1 MENGLKHVL
10 ERKGWIKEDPEMAD
24 KTEYKVY
31 TKCILPLDTVNRNN
45 RKFSEEVVQKAI
57 DKLKGQPVPCRLGMP
72 DFEHQSYPIAEI
84 ECRDIEGFADLSIKD
99 HCLTAE
105 MRIRKDSDIGKLICQ
120 GLDDGTMVP
129 APFGT
134 GDANMSDNV
143 EEISDY
149 TLTGIGIIDK
159 NRSIW

>member
-10 ERKGWIKEDPEMAD
+10 ERKGWIKEEPDMAD

-31 TKCILPLDTVNRNN
+31 TTCILPLDTVTRNN
-45 RKFSEEVVQKAI
+45 RKFSKEVVQKAI
-57 DKLKGQPVPCRLGMP
+57 DKLKGQPVPCRLNMP
-72 DFEHQSYPIAEI
+72 RVEHPERMFEVDL
-84 ECRDIEGFADLSIKD
+84 RDIQGFADLSIKD
-99 HCLTAE
+99 NRLMAE
-105 MRIRKDSDIGKLICQ
+105 MRILKDSDFGKIICQ

-134 GDANMSDNV
+134 GDANVSGNV
-143 EEISDY
+143 EEISNY
-149 TLTGIGIIDK
+149 TLTGIGIIDN

>member
-1 MENGLKHVL
+1 METGLKHVL
-10 ERKGWIKEDPEMAD
+10 ERKGWIKEEPDMAD

-45 RKFSEEVVQKAI
+45 RKFSKEVVQKAI
-57 DKLKGQPVPCRLGMP
+57 DKLKGQPVPCRLNMP
-72 DFEHQSYPIAEI
+72 RVEHPERMFEVDL
-84 ECRDIEGFADLSIKD
+84 RDIQGFADLSIKD
-99 HCLTAE
+99 NCLMAE
-105 MRIRKDSDIGKLICQ
+105 MRILKDSDVGKLICQ

-134 GDANMSDNV
+134 GDANVSDNV
-143 EEISDY
+143 EEISNY

-159 NRSIW
+159 RRSVL

>member
-10 ERKGWIKEDPEMAD
+10 ERKGWIKEEPEMAD

-31 TKCILPLDTVNRNN
+31 TRCILPLDTVNRNN
-45 RKFSEEVVQKAI
+45 RKFSKEVVQKAI
-57 DKLKGQPVPCRLGMP
+57 DKLKGQPVPCRLNMP
-72 DFEHQSYPIAEI
+72 RVERPERMFEVDL
-84 ECRDIEGFADLSIKD
+84 RDIQGFADLSIKD
-99 HCLTAE
+99 NCLMAE
-105 MRIRKDSDIGKLICQ
+105 MRILKDSDFGKLICQ
-120 GLDDGTMVP
+120 GLDDGSMVP

-134 GDANMSDNV
+134 GDANVSGNV

-159 NRSIW
+159 KRSIW

>member
-10 ERKGWIKEDPEMAD
+10 ERKGWIKEEPEMAD

-45 RKFSEEVVQKAI
+45 RKFSKEVVQKAI
-57 DKLKGQPVPCRLGMP
+57 EKLKGQPVPCRLNMP
-72 DFEHQSYPIAEI
+72 RVEHPEQMFEVDLQ
-84 ECRDIEGFADLSIKD
+84 DIQGFADLSIKD
-99 HCLTAE
+99 NCLMVE
-105 MRIRKDSDIGKLICQ
+105 MRIRQDSEIGKLICR

-134 GDANMSDNV
+134 GDANVSDNV

-149 TLTGIGIIDK
+149 TLTGIGIIDR
-159 NRSIW
+159 NRSVW

>member
-1 MENGLKHVL
+1 METGLKHVL
-10 ERKGWIKEDPEMAD
+10 ECKGWIKEEPEMAD
-24 KTEYKVY
+24 KNEYKVY

-45 RKFSEEVVQKAI
+45 RKFSKEVVQKAI
-57 DKLKGQPVPCRLGMP
+57 DQLKGRPVPCRLGMP
-72 DFEHQSYPIAEI
+72 DFEHQSYPVDEI
-84 ECRDIEGFADLSIKD
+84 DCRNIEGFAELSIKD
-99 HCLTAE
+99 HCLTAN
-105 MRIRKDSDIGKLICQ
+105 MRIRQDSEIGKLICR

-134 GDANMSDNV
+134 GDANVSDNV

-149 TLTGIGIIDK
+149 TLTGIGIIAK

>member
-10 ERKGWIKEDPEMAD
+10 ERKGWIKEEPDMAD
-24 KTEYKVY
+24 PNEYKVY

-45 RKFSEEVVQKAI
+45 RKFSKEVVQKAI
-57 DKLKGQPVPCRLGMP
+57 DKLKGQPVPCRLNMP
-72 DFEHQSYPIAEI
+72 RVEHPEQMFEVDLQ
-84 ECRDIEGFADLSIKD
+84 DIQGFADLSIKD
-99 HCLTAE
+99 NRLMAE
-105 MRIRKDSDIGKLICQ
+105 MRIQKDSEFGKLICQ

-129 APFGT
+129 APFGS
-134 GDANMSDNV
+134 GDVNVSDNV
-143 EEISDY
+143 EEISNY

>member
-10 ERKGWIKEDPEMAD
+10 ERKGWIKEEPEMAD

-31 TKCILPLDTVNRNN
+31 TRCILPLDTVNRNN
-45 RKFSEEVVQKAI
+45 RKFSKEVVQKAI
-57 DKLKGQPVPCRLGMP
+57 DKLKGQPVPCRLNMP
-72 DFEHQSYPIAEI
+72 RVERPERMFEVDL
-84 ECRDIEGFADLSIKD
+84 RDIQGFADLSIKD
-99 HCLTAE
+99 NCLMAE
-105 MRIRKDSDIGKLICQ
+105 MRILKDSDFGKLICQ
-120 GLDDGTMVP
+120 GLDDGSMVP

-134 GDANMSDNV
+134 GDANVSGNV

>member
-57 DKLKGQPVPCRLGMP
+57 DKLKGQPVPCRLNMP

-134 GDANMSDNV
+134 GDVKVSDSV
-143 EEISDY
+143 EEIEDY
-149 TLTGIGIIDK
+149 TLIGIGIIDK
-159 NRSIW
+159 

>member
-1 MENGLKHVL
+1 
-10 ERKGWIKEDPEMAD
+10 MAD
-24 KTEYKVY
+24 KNEYKVY
-31 TKCILPLDTVNRNN
+31 TSCILPLDTVNRNN

-57 DKLKGQPVPCRLGMP
+57 DKLNGQPVPCRLNMP
-72 DFEHQSYPIAEI
+72 SVEHPERMFEIDLK
-84 ECRDIEGFADLSIKD
+84 DIEGFADLSIKD
-99 HCLTAE
+99 HSLVAE
-105 MRIRKDSDIGKLICQ
+105 MRIRKDSDIGKIICQ

-129 APFGT
+129 APFGIAE
-134 GDANMSDNV
+134 ANASDNV

>member
-1 MENGLKHVL
+1 MENGLKNVL
-10 ERKGWIKEDPEMAD
+10 ERKGWIKEEPEMAD
-24 KTEYKVY
+24 KTEYKLY

-45 RKFSEEVVQKAI
+45 RKFSKEVVQKAI
-57 DKLKGQPVPCRLGMP
+57 DKLKGQPVPCRLNMP
-72 DFEHQSYPIAEI
+72 RVEHPEHRFEVDLQ
-84 ECRDIEGFADLSIKD
+84 DIQGFADLSIKD
-99 HCLTAE
+99 NCLMAE
-105 MRIRKDSDIGKLICQ
+105 MRILKDSDFGKLICQ

-129 APFGT
+129 APFGV
-134 GDANMSDNV
+134 GDGNVSDNV

>member
-1 MENGLKHVL
+1 MNDGLKHVL
-10 ERKGWIKEDPEMAD
+10 ERKGWIKEDPDMAD

-31 TKCILPLDTVNRNN
+31 AKCILPLDTVNRNN
-45 RKFSEEVVQKAI
+45 RKFSKEVVQKAI
-57 DKLKGQPVPCRLGMP
+57 DKLKGQPVPCRLNMP
-72 DFEHQSYPIAEI
+72 RVERPERMFEVDLH
-84 ECRDIEGFADLSIKD
+84 DIQGFADLSIKD
-99 HCLTAE
+99 NCLMVE
-105 MRIRKDSDIGKLICQ
+105 MRIRQDSEIGKLICR

-134 GDANMSDNV
+134 GDANVSDNV

-159 NRSIW
+159 KRSIW

>member
-10 ERKGWIKEDPEMAD
+10 ERKGWIKEEPDMAD

-31 TKCILPLDTVNRNN
+31 TKCVLPLDTVNRNN
-45 RKFSEEVVQKAI
+45 RKFSKEVVQKAI
-57 DKLKGQPVPCRLGMP
+57 DKLKGQPVPCRLNMP
-72 DFEHQSYPIAEI
+72 RVEHPEQMFEVDLQ
-84 ECRDIEGFADLSIKD
+84 DIQGFADLSIKD
-99 HCLTAE
+99 NCLMAE
-105 MRIRKDSDIGKLICQ
+105 MRILKDSDFGKLICQ

-129 APFGT
+129 APFGS
-134 GDANMSDNV
+134 GDVNASDNV
-143 EEISDY
+143 EEISNY

>member
-1 MENGLKHVL
+1 MNDGLKHVL
-10 ERKGWIKEDPEMAD
+10 ERKGWIKEDPDMAD

-45 RKFSEEVVQKAI
+45 RKFSKEVVQKAI
-57 DKLKGQPVPCRLGMP
+57 DKLKGQPVPCRLNMP
-72 DFEHQSYPIAEI
+72 RVEHPEQMFEVDLQ
-84 ECRDIEGFADLSIKD
+84 DIQGLADLSIKGN
-99 HCLTAE
+99 CLMAE
-105 MRIRKDSDIGKLICQ
+105 MRIRQDSEIGKLICR

-134 GDANMSDNV
+134 GDANVSDNV

-149 TLTGIGIIDK
+149 TLTGIGIIDR
-159 NRSIW
+159 NRSVW

>member
-10 ERKGWIKEDPEMAD
+10 ERKGWIKKEPEMAD

-45 RKFSEEVVQKAI
+45 RKFSKEVVQNAI
-57 DKLKGQPVPCRLGMP
+57 DKLKGQPVPCRLNMP
-72 DFEHQSYPIAEI
+72 RVEHPEQMFEVDLQ
-84 ECRDIEGFADLSIKD
+84 DIQGFADLYIKD
-99 HCLTAE
+99 NRLMAE
-105 MRIRKDSDIGKLICQ
+105 MRIQKDSDFGKLICQ

-129 APFGT
+129 APFGS
-134 GDANMSDNV
+134 GDVNVSDNV
-143 EEISDY
+143 EEISNY

-159 NRSIW
+159 RQSVL

>member
-10 ERKGWIKEDPEMAD
+10 ERKGWIKKEPEMAD

-45 RKFSEEVVQKAI
+45 RKFSKEVVQNAI
-57 DKLKGQPVPCRLGMP
+57 DKLKGQPVPCRLNMP
-72 DFEHQSYPIAEI
+72 RVEHPEQMFEVDLQ
-84 ECRDIEGFADLSIKD
+84 DIQGFADLYIKD
-99 HCLTAE
+99 NRLMAE
-105 MRIRKDSDIGKLICQ
+105 MRIQKDSDFGKLICQ

-129 APFGT
+129 APFGS
-134 GDANMSDNV
+134 GYVNVSDNV
-143 EEISDY
+143 EEISNY

-159 NRSIW
+159 RQSVL

>member
-1 MENGLKHVL
+1 
-10 ERKGWIKEDPEMAD
+10 MAD

-45 RKFSEEVVQKAI
+45 RKFSKEVVQKAI
-57 DKLKGQPVPCRLGMP
+57 EKLKGQPVPCRLNMP
-72 DFEHQSYPIAEI
+72 RVEHPEQMFEVDLQ
-84 ECRDIEGFADLSIKD
+84 DIQGFADLSIKD
-99 HCLTAE
+99 NCLMVE
-105 MRIRKDSDIGKLICQ
+105 MRIRQDSEIGKLICR

-134 GDANMSDNV
+134 GDANVSDNV

-149 TLTGIGIIDK
+149 TLTGIGIIDR
-159 NRSIW
+159 NRSVW

>member
-10 ERKGWIKEDPEMAD
+10 ERKGWIKEEPEMA
-24 KTEYKVY
+24 KTDEYKVY
-31 TKCILPLDTVNRNN
+31 TRCILPLDTVNRNN

-57 DKLKGQPVPCRLGMP
+57 DKLKGQPVPCRLDMP
-72 DFEHQSYPIAEI
+72 DFENQPYPIAEI
-84 ECRDIEGFADLSIKD
+84 ECRDIQGFADLSIKD

-105 MRIRKDSDIGKLICQ
+105 MRIRKASDIGKIICQ

-134 GDANMSDNV
+134 GDGKVSDNV

-159 NRSIW
+159 SRSIW

>member
-10 ERKGWIKEDPEMAD
+10 ERKGWIKDEPEMAD
-24 KTEYKVY
+24 KNEYKVY
-31 TKCILPLDTVNRNN
+31 TRCILPLDTVNRNN
-45 RKFSEEVVQKAI
+45 RKFSKEVVQKAI
-57 DKLKGQPVPCRLGMP
+57 DKLKGQPVPCRLNMP
-72 DFEHQSYPIAEI
+72 RVEHPERMFEVDWQ
-84 ECRDIEGFADLSIKD
+84 DIQGFADLSIKD
-99 HCLTAE
+99 NRLMAE
-105 MRIRKDSDIGKLICQ
+105 MRILKDSDFGKIICQ

-134 GDANMSDNV
+134 GDAKVSDNV

>member
-10 ERKGWIKEDPEMAD
+10 ERKGWIKEEPEMAD

-31 TKCILPLDTVNRNN
+31 TRCILPLDTVNRNN
-45 RKFSEEVVQKAI
+45 RKFSKEVVQKAI
-57 DKLKGQPVPCRLGMP
+57 DKLKGQPVPCRLNMP
-72 DFEHQSYPIAEI
+72 RVEHPEQMFEVDLQ
-84 ECRDIEGFADLSIKD
+84 DIHGFADLSIKD
-99 HCLTAE
+99 NRLMAE
-105 MRIRKDSDIGKLICQ
+105 MRIQKDSDFGKLICQ
-120 GLDDGTMVP
+120 GLDDGSMVP
-129 APFGT
+129 APFGV
-134 GDANMSDNV
+134 GDGNVSDNV

>member
-1 MENGLKHVL
+1 MNDGLKHVL
-10 ERKGWIKEDPEMAD
+10 ERKGWIKEDPDMAD

-45 RKFSEEVVQKAI
+45 RKFSKEVVQKAI
-57 DKLKGQPVPCRLGMP
+57 EKLKGQPVPCRLNMP
-72 DFEHQSYPIAEI
+72 RVEHPEQMFEVDLQ
-84 ECRDIEGFADLSIKD
+84 DIQGFADLSIKD
-99 HCLTAE
+99 NCLMVE
-105 MRIRKDSDIGKLICQ
+105 MRIRQDSEIGKLICR

-134 GDANMSDNV
+134 GDANVSDNV

-149 TLTGIGIIDK
+149 TLTGIGIIDR
-159 NRSIW
+159 NRSVW

>member
-10 ERKGWIKEDPEMAD
+10 ERKGWIKEEPEMAD

-31 TKCILPLDTVNRNN
+31 TRCILPLDTVNRNN
-45 RKFSEEVVQKAI
+45 RKVSKEVVQKAI
-57 DKLKGQPVPCRLGMP
+57 DKLKGQPVPCRLNMP
-72 DFEHQSYPIAEI
+72 RVERPERMFEVDL
-84 ECRDIEGFADLSIKD
+84 RDIQGFADLSIKD
-99 HCLTAE
+99 NCLMAE
-105 MRIRKDSDIGKLICQ
+105 MRILKDSDFGKLICQ
-120 GLDDGTMVP
+120 GLDDGSMVP

-134 GDANMSDNV
+134 GDANVSGNV

>member
-10 ERKGWIKEDPEMAD
+10 ERKGWIKEEPEMAD
-24 KTEYKVY
+24 KHEYKVY
-31 TKCILPLDTVNRNN
+31 TRCILPLDTVNRNN

-57 DKLKGQPVPCRLGMP
+57 DKLKGQPVPCRFNMP
-72 DFEHQSYPIAEI
+72 MVEHPERMFEVDLK
-84 ECRDIEGFADLSIKD
+84 DIQGFADLSIKD
-99 HCLTAE
+99 HYLTAE
-105 MRIRKDSDIGKLICQ
+105 MRIRKDSDIGKLICK

-134 GDANMSDNV
+134 GDGKVSDNV

>member
-10 ERKGWIKEDPEMAD
+10 ERKGWIKDEPEMTD
-24 KTEYKVY
+24 KNEYKVY
-31 TKCILPLDTVNRNN
+31 TRCILPLDTVNRNN
-45 RKFSEEVVQKAI
+45 RKFSKEVVQKAI
-57 DKLKGQPVPCRLGMP
+57 DKLKGQPVPCRLNMP
-72 DFEHQSYPIAEI
+72 RVEHPEQMFEVDLQ
-84 ECRDIEGFADLSIKD
+84 DIQGLADLSIKD
-99 HCLTAE
+99 NCLMAE
-105 MRIRKDSDIGKLICQ
+105 MRILKDSDFGKIICQ

-134 GDANMSDNV
+134 GDANVSDNV

>member
-10 ERKGWIKEDPEMAD
+10 ERKGWIKKEPEMAD

-45 RKFSEEVVQKAI
+45 RKFSKEVVQKAI
-57 DKLKGQPVPCRLGMP
+57 DKLKGQPVPCRLNMP
-72 DFEHQSYPIAEI
+72 RVEHPEQMFEVDLQ
-84 ECRDIEGFADLSIKD
+84 DIQGFADLYIKD
-99 HCLTAE
+99 NRLMAE
-105 MRIRKDSDIGKLICQ
+105 MRIQKDSDFGKLICQ

-129 APFGT
+129 APFGS
-134 GDANMSDNV
+134 GDVNVNDNV
-143 EEISDY
+143 EEISNY

-159 NRSIW
+159 RQSVL

>member
-10 ERKGWIKEDPEMAD
+10 ERKGWIKEEPEMAD

-45 RKFSEEVVQKAI
+45 RKFSKEVVQKAI
-57 DKLKGQPVPCRLGMP
+57 DKLKGQPVPCRLNMP
-72 DFEHQSYPIAEI
+72 RVEHPEQMFEVDLQ
-84 ECRDIEGFADLSIKD
+84 DIQGFADLSIKD
-99 HCLTAE
+99 NCLMAE
-105 MRIRKDSDIGKLICQ
+105 MRIQKDSDVGKLICQ

-134 GDANMSDNV
+134 GDANVSDNV
-143 EEISDY
+143 EEISNY

>member
-10 ERKGWIKEDPEMAD
+10 ERKGWIKKEPEMAD

-45 RKFSEEVVQKAI
+45 RKFSKEVVQKAI
-57 DKLKGQPVPCRLGMP
+57 GKLKGQPVPCRLNMP
-72 DFEHQSYPIAEI
+72 RVEHPEQMFEVDLQ
-84 ECRDIEGFADLSIKD
+84 DIQGFADLYIKD
-99 HCLTAE
+99 NRLMAE
-105 MRIRKDSDIGKLICQ
+105 MRIQKDSDFGKLICQ

-129 APFGT
+129 APFGS
-134 GDANMSDNV
+134 GDVNVSDNV
-143 EEISDY
+143 EEISNY

-159 NRSIW
+159 RQSVL

>member
-10 ERKGWIKEDPEMAD
+10 ERKGWIKEEPDMAG

-31 TKCILPLDTVNRNN
+31 TKCILPLDAVNRNN
-45 RKFSEEVVQKAI
+45 RKFSKEVVQKAI
-57 DKLKGQPVPCRLGMP
+57 DQLKGRPVPCRLNMP
-72 DFEHQSYPIAEI
+72 MVEHPERMFEVDLQ
-84 ECRDIEGFADLSIKD
+84 DIQGFADLSIKD
-99 HCLTAE
+99 NCLMAE
-105 MRIRKDSDIGKLICQ
+105 MRILKDSDVGKIICQ

-134 GDANMSDNV
+134 GDANVSDNV
-143 EEISDY
+143 EEISNY

-159 NRSIW
+159 RRSVL

>member
-10 ERKGWIKEDPEMAD
+10 ERKGWIKEEPEMAD

-45 RKFSEEVVQKAI
+45 RKFSKEVVQKAI
-57 DKLKGQPVPCRLGMP
+57 DKLKGQPVPCRLNMP
-72 DFEHQSYPIAEI
+72 RVEHPEQMFEVDLQ
-84 ECRDIEGFADLSIKD
+84 DIQGFADLSIKD
-99 HCLTAE
+99 NCLMAE
-105 MRIRKDSDIGKLICQ
+105 MRILKDSDFGKLICQ

-134 GDANMSDNV
+134 GDATVSDNV
-143 EEISDY
+143 E
-149 TLTGIGIIDK
+149 
-159 NRSIW
+159 